1 MDSVRMNTT
10 STSHRFVTAPSVKMG
25 QEISRLITAAV
36 VNKNFCNLLLSN
48 PAEAIASGYN
58 GESFILASDEQ
69 ELIFSIHAV
78 SLADFAM
85 QLAKYQNT
93 KKTNGNGNPNWT
105 NRQIYQR
112 A

>member
-1 MDSVRMNTT
+1 MNSIQMNTT
-10 STSHRFVTAPSVKMG
+10 STHHRFVTAPSAKVG

-36 VNKNFCNLLLSN
+36 VNKNFCNLLLNN

-58 GESFILASDEQ
+58 GESFFLASDEQ

-85 QLAKYQNT
+85 QLTKHQNT
-93 KKTNGNGNPNWT
+93 KKTNGNGNSNWT
-105 NRQIYQR
+105 NRQIHQR